1 MGEIVNW
8 RTWSVG
14 AVDGHGQPFCFLV
27 SARDRNEARTEAE
40 PDLAGLRV
48 TAVEPL

>member
-1 MGEIVNW
+1 M

-14 AVDGHGQPFCFLV
+14 AVDEHGQPFALIVYAC
-27 SARDRNEARTEAE
+27 DRADALREAE
-40 PDLAGLRV
+40 SDLRGLRV